1 MQGTAPLAAAA
12 LAWVAVHIGLAGTA
26 LRGLVAG
33 RLGENGFRI
42 LFSLLSVVS
51 IWALVAAYNAAP
63 TAPLWF
69 APDGL
74 RWLLVALMLPAF
86 VLLVAAFTVRNPT
99 GVGGEAA
106 MAQEPRGML
115 RVTRHPMLWS
125 FALWAAVHIAGNGD
139 TASLLFFGAFLVTA
153 LAGMPSIDAKLARRD
168 PEGWAALAGRT
179 SVLPFGAVA
188 AGRNR
193 FAPGEIG
200 WLPLL
205 LGAALW
211 ALLLAFHRSVFGVAP
226 VAALAG

>member
-1 MQGTAPLAAAA
+1 MQGSAPLAAAA
-12 LAWVAVHIGLAGTA
+12 LAWIAIHIGLAGTA

-33 RLGENGFRI
+33 RLGERWFRVV
-42 LFSLLSVVS
+42 FSLLSVAS

-69 APDGL
+69 APQGL
-74 RWLLVALMLPAF
+74 RWLLVVLMLPASM
-86 VLLVAAFTVRNPT
+86 LLVAAFTVRNPT

-106 MAQEPRGML
+106 MRQEPRAML

-125 FALWAAVHIAGNGD
+125 FALWAGVHIAGNGD

-179 SVLPFGAVA
+179 SVLPFAAIA

-193 FAPGEIG
+193 LAPAEIG
-200 WLPLL
+200 WVPVL

-211 ALLLAFHRSVFGVAP
+211 TVLLAFHRTIFGVAP
-226 VAALAG
+226 VAPLG